1 MPTDGAPLAPGRDPS
16 ASSFDSENLC
26 RSGNSTKTSHRLDLP
41 MGSFIH
47 DLLVARHAIGV
58 EGPFVFP
65 SPTSKSVHIEDAR
78 DTFTEIEAAIGIWV
92 SSHVVQRA
100 FVTTAESL
108 PAPLGANNFTSAME
122 SKLGAHRYLNRR
134 HRLRC
139 CRHHHWG
146 HRHRYP
152 PRRLSESQ
160 TE

>member
-1 MPTDGAPLAPGRDPS
+1 
-16 ASSFDSENLC
+16 
-26 RSGNSTKTSHRLDLP
+26 

-65 SPTSKSVHIEDAR
+65 SPTSKSIHIEDAR

-108 PAPLGANNFTSAME
+108 PAPLGANNFTSAIE
-122 SKLGAHRYLNRR
+122 SKLGAHRHLNRR

-139 CRHHHWG
+139 CCRRHHHWG